1 MAAEEGKMKNINLL
15 CLGCMKEKPSEGIC
29 PYCHFD
35 LNQYEH
41 MEHRLSPQTIL
52 NGKYILGKALG
63 EGGFGIT
70 YIGLDLNLQI
80 VVAIK
85 EYFPSGI
92 VSRNV
97 TGSDTVSV
105 LSKGRAYYEKGRERF
120 LLEAQTLARFYDK
133 PGIVSVKDFFEEN
146 GTAYIVMEYL
156 EGEDFGH
163 FISRNGGRLSADS
176 VLTMMEPVIVTLAE
190 VHAQGLIH
198 RDISPDNIM
207 ITKDSQV
214 KLLDFGAA
222 RDVTDENKSLSI
234 MLKPGYAPIEQYQT
248 KGKQGPWTDVYAL
261 CATIY
266 RAITG
271 IKPEESMSRV
281 MEDKLKTPTELGIS
295 MDGVKEYVLLKGLEI
310 KPEERWQNMGALYRA
325 LYEQRG
331 IDERESSENRRN
343 QQIYQPGDQRDG
355 KRQRYRQIPTDIRTD
370 ENIKI
375 DNENRKKAERER
387 KQSRMLFGFM
397 IAVFGIFIF
406 AFVMLMLEMS
416 QSKVTKKESQYTEA
430 QNQAISNIS
439 SDKEEEVTEQSGEEN
454 LEAENISS
462 DETGETSFNNQQSS
476 RQNLESQTGKEEI
489 EEEEQTETTTDSSL
503 IGKSIGV
510 SEEIPQ
516 EIRES
521 MIGITVPDNSFDFSG
536 YSYLSIPYHNF
547 DGGDSVGHMIVN
559 ASLADE
565 ILSIFQELYEIGYP
579 IEKMELLDLYQ
590 NSIEPVTKP
599 VDNLFDEKL
608 SRMNKVALADNDSF
622 NFAFFLTGNNE
633 LGYHAKGNAI
643 DLNPRIN
650 PAREKNI
657 IPSNGAEYF
666 DRNTTYEDETI
677 EQAMIRKGD
686 AVYNIFK
693 KYGWKWGGEWESTPY
708 YHHFYKN

>member
-1 MAAEEGKMKNINLL
+1 MKDINLL
-15 CLGCMKEKPSEGIC
+15 CLGCMREKPSRGAC

-35 LNQYEH
+35 LDEYEH

-80 VVAIK
+80 TVAIK

-97 TGSDTVSV
+97 TGRDTVSV
-105 LSKGRAYYEKGRERF
+105 LSKGREYYEKGKERF
-120 LLEAQTLARFYDK
+120 LLEAQTLARFHDK

-146 GTAYIVMEYL
+146 GTAYIVMEYID
-156 EGEDFGH
+156 GEDFGH
-163 FISRNGGRLSADS
+163 FLVRNGGRLGVDS
-176 VLTMMEPVIVTLAE
+176 VLTMMKPVIITLAE

-222 RDVTDENKSLSI
+222 REVTDKNKSLSI

-248 KGKQGPWTDVYAL
+248 RGSQGPWTDVYAL

-271 IKPEESMSRV
+271 IKPEESMNRIL
-281 MEDKLKTPTELGIS
+281 EDKLKTPTELGIS
-295 MDGVKEYVLLKGLEI
+295 IDKVTEYVILKGLEI
-310 KPEERWQNMGALYRA
+310 KAEERWQNMGALYRA
-325 LYEQRG
+325 LYEKQG
-331 IDERESSENRRN
+331 ISEREKTDNNKRGRQE
-343 QQIYQPGDQRDG
+343 QEERDW
-355 KRQRYRQIPTDIRTD
+355 
-370 ENIKI
+370 
-375 DNENRKKAERER
+375 ERENEKRKEEEKKR
-387 KQSRMLFGFM
+387 KQRTMLLGFM
-397 IAVFGIFIF
+397 VVVLGIFIF
-406 AFVMLMLEMS
+406 AFIMLMIDI
-416 QSKVTKKESQYTEA
+416 
-430 QNQAISNIS
+430 N
-439 SDKEEEVTEQSGEEN
+439 QSGLVE
-454 LEAENISS
+454 
-462 DETGETSFNNQQSS
+462 DET
-476 RQNLESQTGKEEI
+476 RQEEQI
-489 EEEEQTETTTDSSL
+489 ASDTVSDEEEQTADVKVANGENINSDEQKDSDLGSQESQDQNLETEKEEEKEQEADNSFVGSA
-503 IGKSIGV
+503 IGV
-510 SEEIPQ
+510 SEEIPE

-521 MIGITVPDNSFDFSG
+521 MVGVTVPETMASFDFSD

-559 ASLADE
+559 ADLADE
-565 ILSIFQELYEIGYP
+565 ILSIFEELYDIGYP
-579 IEKMELLDLYQ
+579 IEKMELLDSYE
-590 NSIEPVTKP
+590 NSIEPITKP
-599 VDNLFDEKL
+599 VDNIFDEKL
-608 SRMNKVALADNDSF
+608 SRMNKAALADNNTFD
-622 NFAFFLTGNNE
+622 FAFFLSSNNE

-650 PAREKNI
+650 PAKEKNI
-657 IPSNGAEYF
+657 IPSNGAQYF
-666 DRNTTYEDETI
+666 DRDTTYEDEVV
-677 EQAMIRKGD
+677 EKAMIRKGD
-686 AVYNIFK
+686 SVYQIFK
-693 KYGWKWGGEWESTPY
+693 KYGWKWGGEWDSTPY